1 MGEAIGAFG
10 LPPLLPGSLSEAES
24 ELRGGGRDTCTLSE
38 RNHMGHP
45 QANVEEGGRRVNAK
59 L

>member
-38 RNHMGHP
+38 RNHMEHP
-45 QANVEEGGRRVNAK
+45 QVNVGSFSCA
-59 L
+59 